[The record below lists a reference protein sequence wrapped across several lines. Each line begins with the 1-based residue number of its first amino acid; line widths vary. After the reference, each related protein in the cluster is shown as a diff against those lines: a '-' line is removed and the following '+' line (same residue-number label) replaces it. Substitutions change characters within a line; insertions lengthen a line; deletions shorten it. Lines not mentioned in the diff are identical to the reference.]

1 MSQTQTVLITG
12 AGRGLG
18 LEFARQ
24 YLADGCRVVVLQRA
38 PSDALSA
45 LMSGAGGDRLSVG
58 YCDLT
63 DDNAMRDAVATLDI
77 GALDVLIHNAGSMGR
92 RTFGEAGQAAQ
103 ALGTFDRAEWD
114 ALFDINVY
122 TPLAL
127 TELLLPALKR
137 SSQPKVIAISSVL
150 GSIGANNAG
159 GIYGYRASKAALN
172 AIVKSLSIDL
182 AGDKVI
188 ATALHPGWVRTDM
201 GGSDAHL
208 SATESVTGL
217 RQVIDSL
224 DLDRSGH
231 FIGYDGEPL
240 PW

>member
-1 MSQTQTVLITG
+1 MSQAQTVLITG

-18 LEFARQ
+18 LEFVRQ
-24 YLADGCRVVVLQRA
+24 YLQDGWRVVVLQRA
-38 PSDALSA
+38 PSDALTA
-45 LMSGAGGDRLSVG
+45 LVNEAGDARLAVG

-63 DDNAMRDAVATLDI
+63 DDDAMRDTLATLGID
-77 GALDVLIHNAGSMGR
+77 ALDVLIHNAGSMGR

-103 ALGTFDRAEWD
+103 ALGTFDRKEWE
-114 ALFDINVY
+114 ALFAINVY

-137 SSQPKVIAISSVL
+137 SSQPRVIAISSVL

-172 AIVKSLSIDL
+172 AIIKSLSIDL
-182 AGDKVI
+182 ADDEVI

-201 GGSDAHL
+201 GGSEAHL
-208 SATESVTGL
+208 SATESVTGM

-224 DLDRSGH
+224 DLTGSGQ